1 MFQPFSRLSF
11 LLKFRAK
18 WAEGFDN
25 QTFQPGSAAGA
36 GPGPTKPPTGMSKPG
51 VVASVPA
58 SERVARQAER
68 VAQCAEGV
76 SPAAEGFEGFE
87 NQILQPVSH

>member
-1 MFQPFSRLSF
+1 
-11 LLKFRAK
+11 
-18 WAEGFDN
+18 
-25 QTFQPGSAAGA
+25 
-36 GPGPTKPPTGMSKPG
+36 MSKPG

-76 SPAAEGFEGFE
+76 SPAAEGLKDLKIKPFSLFRADFQGIAEGG
-87 NQILQPVSH
+87 